1 MKVTVE
7 NKKGLQKDLKVFI
20 DKNTISG
27 YLDEKY
33 EEIRKDVVLKG
44 FRPGKVPTE
53 ILKRQFG
60 KAVYGE
66 VIDKVLKDS
75 TTKALEENK
84 IKPAG
89 QPKIDLKSF
98 GEGKDLEYIIS
109 VTELPNID
117 VSSITKLKV
126 DEYEVKI
133 DAKETDKRIEQIA
146 KSQNN
151 FKAAEDSYISKNN
164 DLVVFDYKA
173 TVDGN
178 DFEGNE
184 GKNTQLVLGK
194 DLFIKGF
201 DKQLEGVKKNDTKKV
216 EVNLPE
222 NFPKKE
228 LVNKKAIF
236 ECKINEVKKPEEV
249 KINDDFAKTLGA
261 KDLNNLKELIS
272 KQINDEFKNS
282 LDLISK
288 RQVLEQIEKQKI
300 DDLPQNLIDQEVQI
314 LSHGMKEDELKK
326 NKKSLEDQAQKR
338 IKTGLIL
345 NAFGE
350 KNNIKVSQDEVN
362 AEIQKQL
369 RMMPGQ
375 EKMVKEYYE
384 KNPSAIDGIRGSIYE
399 EKIIDQIKKTAKVN
413 KKQISKD
420 EAEKILKAE
429 NEKNLKEQEKLA
441 KHNHDHD
448 HDHDHDGDHD
458 HDHADHDGHDHSAH
472 EHPEHG
478 LNGGHMVKLEDGSEI
493 EVALN
498 KEDDAFAIFPAT
510 PADVSSI
517 KMISKVGEEETTY
530 EFAASESEDSAGA
543 FLLTSPELATAV
555 RMGDTV
561 EVTLVVETK
570 DGSTSAKY
578 QHHEH

>member
-20 DKNTISG
+20 DKKTISG
-27 YLDEKY
+27 YMDEKY
-33 EEIRKDVVLKG
+33 DEIRKDVVLKG

-66 VIDKVLKDS
+66 VIDKVLKDT
-75 TTKALEENK
+75 TTKVLEENK

-98 GEGKDLEYIIS
+98 GEGKDLEYIIT

-117 VSSITKLKV
+117 VSSINKIKV
-126 DEYEVKI
+126 DDYEVKI
-133 DAKETDKRIEQIA
+133 ENTETDKRIDQIA
-146 KSQNN
+146 KNQNN
-151 FKAAEDSYISKNN
+151 FKEADEKYAAKTK
-164 DLVVFDYKA
+164 DLVAFDYKA

-201 DKQLEGVKKNDTKKV
+201 DKQLEGVKKNDIKKV

-228 LVNKKAIF
+228 LINKKAVF
-236 ECKINEVKKPEEV
+236 DCKINSVKTPEDV

-261 KDLNNLKELIS
+261 TDLNNLKELIS

-288 RQVLEQIEKQKI
+288 KQILEQIEKQKL
-300 DDLPQNLIDQEVQI
+300 DDLPQNLIEQEVQI
-314 LSHGMKEDELKK
+314 LSQGMKEDELKK
-326 NKKSLEDQAQKR
+326 NKKSLEEQAQKR

-362 AEIQKQL
+362 AEIQKQF

-399 EKIIDQIKKTAKVN
+399 EKIINEIKKSAKVN

-441 KHNHDHD
+441 KQSTD
-448 HDHDHDGDHD
+448 
-458 HDHADHDGHDHSAH
+458 
-472 EHPEHG
+472 EKKTK
-478 LNGGHMVKLEDGSEI
+478 VKE
-493 EVALN
+493 N
-498 KEDDAFAIFPAT
+498 KETVSKKPKT
-510 PADVSSI
+510 PAKKKIQAKKVS
-517 KMISKVGEEETTY
+517 KK
-530 EFAASESEDSAGA
+530 
-543 FLLTSPELATAV
+543 
-555 RMGDTV
+555 
-561 EVTLVVETK
+561 
-570 DGSTSAKY
+570 
-578 QHHEH
+578 

>member
-20 DKNTISG
+20 DKKTISG
-27 YLDEKY
+27 YMDEKY
-33 EEIRKDVVLKG
+33 DEIRKDVVLKG

-66 VIDKVLKDS
+66 VIDKVLKDT

-98 GEGKDLEYIIS
+98 GEGKDLEYIIT

-117 VSSITKLKV
+117 VSSINKIKV
-126 DEYEVKI
+126 DDYEVKI
-133 DAKETDKRIEQIA
+133 DNTETDKRIDQIA
-146 KSQNN
+146 KSQSN
-151 FKAAEDSYISKNN
+151 FKEVDEKYAAKTK
-164 DLVVFDYKA
+164 DLVAFDYKA

-228 LVNKKAIF
+228 LTNKKAVF
-236 ECKINEVKKPEEV
+236 DCKINSVKTPEEV

-288 RQVLEQIEKQKI
+288 KQILEQIEKQKI
-300 DDLPQNLIDQEVQI
+300 DDLPQNLIEQEVQI
-314 LSHGMKEDELKK
+314 LSQGIKEDELKK
-326 NKKSLEDQAQKR
+326 NKKSLEEQAQKR

-362 AEIQKQL
+362 TEIQKQL

-399 EKIIDQIKKTAKVN
+399 EKIINEIKKSVKVN

-441 KHNHDHD
+441 KQSSVEKKTKVE
-448 HDHDHDGDHD
+448 
-458 HDHADHDGHDHSAH
+458 A
-472 EHPEHG
+472 
-478 LNGGHMVKLEDGSEI
+478 K
-493 EVALN
+493 
-498 KEDDAFAIFPAT
+498 KETVSKKAKSPAKKKT
-510 PADVSSI
+510 ESKKVS
-517 KMISKVGEEETTY
+517 KK
-530 EFAASESEDSAGA
+530 
-543 FLLTSPELATAV
+543 
-555 RMGDTV
+555 
-561 EVTLVVETK
+561 
-570 DGSTSAKY
+570 
-578 QHHEH
+578 

>member
-20 DKNTISG
+20 DKKTISG
-27 YLDEKY
+27 YMDEKY
-33 EEIRKDVVLKG
+33 DEIRKDVVLKG

-66 VIDKVLKDS
+66 VIDKVLKDT

-98 GEGKDLEYIIS
+98 GEGKDLEYIIT

-117 VSSITKLKV
+117 VSSINKIKV
-126 DEYEVKI
+126 DDYEVKI
-133 DAKETDKRIEQIA
+133 DNTETDKRIDQIA

-151 FKAAEDSYISKNN
+151 FKEVDEKYAAKTK
-164 DLVVFDYKA
+164 DLVAFDYKA

-228 LVNKKAIF
+228 LINKKAVF
-236 ECKINEVKKPEEV
+236 DCKINSVKTPEDV

-261 KDLNNLKELIS
+261 TDLNNLKELIS

-288 RQVLEQIEKQKI
+288 KQILEKIEKQKL
-300 DDLPQNLIDQEVQI
+300 DDLPENLIEQEVQI
-314 LSHGMKEDELKK
+314 LSQGIKEDELKK
-326 NKKSLEDQAQKR
+326 NKKSLEEQAQKR

-362 AEIQKQL
+362 AEIQKQF

-399 EKIIDQIKKTAKVN
+399 EKIINEIKKSAKVN

-441 KHNHDHD
+441 KQSTD
-448 HDHDHDGDHD
+448 
-458 HDHADHDGHDHSAH
+458 
-472 EHPEHG
+472 EKKTK
-478 LNGGHMVKLEDGSEI
+478 VKE
-493 EVALN
+493 N
-498 KEDDAFAIFPAT
+498 KETVSKKPKT
-510 PADVSSI
+510 PVKKKVQAKKVS
-517 KMISKVGEEETTY
+517 KK
-530 EFAASESEDSAGA
+530 
-543 FLLTSPELATAV
+543 
-555 RMGDTV
+555 
-561 EVTLVVETK
+561 
-570 DGSTSAKY
+570 
-578 QHHEH
+578 

>member
-20 DKNTISG
+20 DKKTISG
-27 YLDEKY
+27 YMDEKY
-33 EEIRKDVVLKG
+33 DEIRKDVVLKG

-66 VIDKVLKDS
+66 VIDKVLKDT

-98 GEGKDLEYIIS
+98 GEGKDLEYIIT

-117 VSSITKLKV
+117 VSSINNIKV
-126 DEYEVKI
+126 DDYEVKI
-133 DAKETDKRIEQIA
+133 DNTETDKRIDQIA

-151 FKAAEDSYISKNN
+151 FKEADEKYAAKTK
-164 DLVVFDYKA
+164 DLVAFDYKA

-228 LVNKKAIF
+228 LINKKAVF
-236 ECKINEVKKPEEV
+236 DCKINSVKTPEDV

-261 KDLNNLKELIS
+261 TDLNNLKELIS

-288 RQVLEQIEKQKI
+288 KQILEQIEKQKL
-300 DDLPQNLIDQEVQI
+300 DDLPQNLIEQEVQI
-314 LSHGMKEDELKK
+314 LSQGMKEDELKK
-326 NKKSLEDQAQKR
+326 NKKSLEEQAQKR

-362 AEIQKQL
+362 AEIQKQF

-399 EKIIDQIKKTAKVN
+399 EKIINEIKKSAKVN

-441 KHNHDHD
+441 KQSTD
-448 HDHDHDGDHD
+448 
-458 HDHADHDGHDHSAH
+458 
-472 EHPEHG
+472 EKKTK
-478 LNGGHMVKLEDGSEI
+478 VKE
-493 EVALN
+493 N
-498 KEDDAFAIFPAT
+498 KETVSKKPKT
-510 PADVSSI
+510 PAKKKVQAKKVS
-517 KMISKVGEEETTY
+517 KK
-530 EFAASESEDSAGA
+530 
-543 FLLTSPELATAV
+543 
-555 RMGDTV
+555 
-561 EVTLVVETK
+561 
-570 DGSTSAKY
+570 
-578 QHHEH
+578 

>member
-20 DKNTISG
+20 DKKTISG
-27 YLDEKY
+27 YMDEKY
-33 EEIRKDVVLKG
+33 NEIRKDVVLKG

-66 VIDKVLKDS
+66 VIDKVLKDT
-75 TTKALEENK
+75 TTKALEDNK

-109 VTELPNID
+109 VTELPIID
-117 VSSITKLKV
+117 VSSVNRIKV
-126 DEYEVKI
+126 DDYEVKI
-133 DAKETDKRIEQIA
+133 DNAETDKRIDQIA

-151 FKAAEDSYISKNN
+151 FKEADEKYIAKIK

-201 DKQLEGVKKNDTKKV
+201 DKQLEGVKKNDTKRV

-222 NFPKKE
+222 NYPKKE
-228 LVNKKAIF
+228 LINKKAIF
-236 ECKINEVKKPEEV
+236 DCKINSVKTPEEV

-288 RQVLEQIEKQKI
+288 KQILEQIEKQKL
-300 DDLPQNLIDQEVQI
+300 DNLPQNLIEQEVQI
-314 LSHGMKEDELKK
+314 LSQGMKEDELKK
-326 NKKSLEDQAQKR
+326 NKKSLEEQAQKR

-399 EKIIDQIKKTAKVN
+399 EKIINEIKKSAKVN
-413 KKQISKD
+413 KKQISKN

-441 KHNHDHD
+441 KQSSVEKKTKVE
-448 HDHDHDGDHD
+448 
-458 HDHADHDGHDHSAH
+458 AKKETVTKKAKSTK
-472 EHPEHG
+472 
-478 LNGGHMVKLEDGSEI
+478 VKK
-493 EVALN
+493 V
-498 KEDDAFAIFPAT
+498 KT
-510 PADVSSI
+510 KKVS
-517 KMISKVGEEETTY
+517 KK
-530 EFAASESEDSAGA
+530 
-543 FLLTSPELATAV
+543 
-555 RMGDTV
+555 
-561 EVTLVVETK
+561 
-570 DGSTSAKY
+570 
-578 QHHEH
+578 

>member
-1 MKVTVE
+1 M
-7 NKKGLQKDLKVFI
+7 
-20 DKNTISG
+20 
-27 YLDEKY
+27 DEKY
-33 EEIRKDVVLKG
+33 DEIRKDVVLKG

-66 VIDKVLKDS
+66 VIDKVLKDT

-98 GEGKDLEYIIS
+98 GEGKDLEYIIT

-117 VSSITKLKV
+117 VSSINKIKV
-126 DEYEVKI
+126 DDYEVKI
-133 DAKETDKRIEQIA
+133 DNTETDKRIDQIA

-151 FKAAEDSYISKNN
+151 FKEVDEKYTAKTK
-164 DLVVFDYKA
+164 DLVAFDYKA

-228 LVNKKAIF
+228 LINKKAVF
-236 ECKINEVKKPEEV
+236 DCKINSVKIPEDV

-261 KDLNNLKELIS
+261 TDLNNLKELIS

-288 RQVLEQIEKQKI
+288 KQILDQVEKQKL
-300 DDLPQNLIDQEVQI
+300 DDLPQNLIEQEVQI
-314 LSHGMKEDELKK
+314 LSQGMKEDELKK
-326 NKKSLEDQAQKR
+326 NKKSLEEQAQKR

-362 AEIQKQL
+362 AEIQKQF

-384 KNPSAIDGIRGSIYE
+384 KNPSAIDSIRGSIYE
-399 EKIIDQIKKTAKVN
+399 EKIINEIKKSAKVN

-441 KHNHDHD
+441 KQSTD
-448 HDHDHDGDHD
+448 
-458 HDHADHDGHDHSAH
+458 
-472 EHPEHG
+472 EKKTK
-478 LNGGHMVKLEDGSEI
+478 VKE
-493 EVALN
+493 N
-498 KEDDAFAIFPAT
+498 KETVSKKLKT
-510 PADVSSI
+510 PTKKKVQAKKVS
-517 KMISKVGEEETTY
+517 KK
-530 EFAASESEDSAGA
+530 
-543 FLLTSPELATAV
+543 
-555 RMGDTV
+555 
-561 EVTLVVETK
+561 
-570 DGSTSAKY
+570 
-578 QHHEH
+578 

>member
-20 DKNTISG
+20 DKKTISG
-27 YLDEKY
+27 YMDEKY
-33 EEIRKDVVLKG
+33 DEIRKDVVLKG

-66 VIDKVLKDS
+66 VIDKVLKDT

-98 GEGKDLEYIIS
+98 GEGKDLEYIIT

-117 VSSITKLKV
+117 VSSINKIKV
-126 DEYEVKI
+126 DDYEVKI
-133 DAKETDKRIEQIA
+133 DNTETDKRIDQIA

-151 FKAAEDSYISKNN
+151 FKEADEKYAAKTK
-164 DLVVFDYKA
+164 DLVAFDYKA

-228 LVNKKAIF
+228 LINKKAVF
-236 ECKINEVKKPEEV
+236 DCKINSVKTPEDV

-261 KDLNNLKELIS
+261 TDLNNLKELIS

-288 RQVLEQIEKQKI
+288 KQILEQIEKQKL
-300 DDLPQNLIDQEVQI
+300 DDLPQNLIEQEVQI
-314 LSHGMKEDELKK
+314 LSQGMKEDELKK
-326 NKKSLEDQAQKR
+326 NKKSLEEQAQKR

-362 AEIQKQL
+362 AEIQKQF

-399 EKIIDQIKKTAKVN
+399 EKIINEIKKSAKVN

-441 KHNHDHD
+441 KQSTD
-448 HDHDHDGDHD
+448 
-458 HDHADHDGHDHSAH
+458 
-472 EHPEHG
+472 EKKTK
-478 LNGGHMVKLEDGSEI
+478 VKE
-493 EVALN
+493 N
-498 KEDDAFAIFPAT
+498 KETVSKKLKT
-510 PADVSSI
+510 PAKKKAQAKKVS
-517 KMISKVGEEETTY
+517 KK
-530 EFAASESEDSAGA
+530 
-543 FLLTSPELATAV
+543 
-555 RMGDTV
+555 
-561 EVTLVVETK
+561 
-570 DGSTSAKY
+570 
-578 QHHEH
+578 